1 MKFNN
6 ENIWIIGASSG
17 IGRQLAIGLSK
28 CGANLILSA
37 RNQELLA
44 DLSDKLGVN
53 NQIFP
58 LDVSDSKAMKVTIT
72 KVFAQYKTIDRI
84 IFMAALYDPK
94 SIKEIKEDFVEQLM
108 QVNLIAPINLAINV
122 LPYLEKQSKSQ
133 IVFCC
138 SVAGYTGLPI
148 GQPYSSSKAGLIN
161 FVESLYAESPENIDI
176 KIINPGFV
184 KTSMTDMNNF
194 TMPMII
200 SSQDAADRIIA
211 GLNSNRFELYFPTL
225 FVLIMKFLRILPYKI
240 KLFVKKR
247 AILTQ

>member
-17 IGRQLAIGLSK
+17 IGRQLSIGLSK

-37 RNQELLA
+37 RNQKLLA

-58 LDVSDSKAMKVTIT
+58 LDVSDSKAMKVTIS
-72 KVFAQYKTIDRI
+72 KVFAQNKTIDRI

-94 SIKEIKEDFVEQLM
+94 FIKEIKEDFVEQLM

-161 FVESLYAESPENIDI
+161 FVESLYAESAENIDI

-184 KTSMTDMNNF
+184 KTSMTDMNHF

-211 GLNSNRFELYFPTL
+211 GLNSNRFEIYFPTL

-240 KLFVKKR
+240 KLF
-247 AILTQ
+247 LTQKILK

>member
-28 CGANLILSA
+28 YGANLILSA
-37 RNQELLA
+37 RNQELLVE
-44 DLSDKLGVN
+44 LNNTLGVN

-58 LDVSDSKAMKVTIT
+58 LDVADSKAMKVTIS
-72 KVFAQYKTIDRI
+72 KVFTQNKTIDRV

-94 SIKEIKEDFVEQLM
+94 SIKEIKKDFVEQLM
-108 QVNLIAPINLAINV
+108 QVNLIAPINLAIDI
-122 LPYLEKQSKSQ
+122 LPYLEKQTKSQ

-161 FVESLYAESPENIDI
+161 FAESLYAESPENVDI

-184 KTSMTDMNNF
+184 KTSMTDMNRF
-194 TMPMII
+194 KMPMII
-200 SSQDAADRIIA
+200 IPQDAADRIIA
-211 GLNSNRFELYFPTL
+211 GLNSNRFEIYFPTL
-225 FVLIMKFLRILPYKI
+225 FVLIMKFLRIIPYKI
-240 KLFVKKR
+240 KLF
-247 AILTQ
+247 LTQKILK

>member
-1 MKFNN
+1 MKFKN

-17 IGRQLAIGLSK
+17 MGRELAIRLSK
-28 CGANLILSA
+28 HGANLILSA
-37 RNQELLA
+37 RNQEAFIALNNT
-44 DLSDKLGVN
+44 LGAN

-58 LDVSDSKAMKVTIT
+58 LDVADSEAIKATISKA
-72 KVFAQYKTIDRI
+72 FAQNKTIDRI

-94 SIKEIKEDFVEQLM
+94 SIKEIKKDFVQHLM
-108 QVNLIAPINLAINV
+108 QVNLIAPINLAIDII
-122 LPYLEKQSKSQ
+122 PYLAKQANSQ

-161 FVESLYAESPENIDI
+161 FVESLYAESPENVDI

-184 KTSMTDMNNF
+184 KTPMTDMNRF
-194 TMPMII
+194 KMPMII
-200 SSQDAADRIIA
+200 SPQDAADRIIA
-211 GLNSNRFELYFPTL
+211 GLNSNRFEIYFPTL

-240 KLFVKKR
+240 KLF
-247 AILTQ
+247 LTQKILK